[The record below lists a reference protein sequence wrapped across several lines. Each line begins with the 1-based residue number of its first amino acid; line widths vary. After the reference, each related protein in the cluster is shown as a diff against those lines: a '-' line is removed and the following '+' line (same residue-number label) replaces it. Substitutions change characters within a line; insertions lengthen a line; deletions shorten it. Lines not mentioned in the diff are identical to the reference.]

1 MDTLSRLID
10 ALRCLPGVGP
20 KSAQRMAFHLL
31 QHQRPRGLH
40 LASSLEAAMQ
50 TVRHCSQCNNYTD
63 HTLCKLCQN
72 TEREQHVL
80 CVVESPADVFAI
92 EQSHAHTGQYYI
104 LMGKISPLDGIGPDD
119 IALDGLKNRIA
130 SGNITEVILAL
141 SPTVEGQTTIH
152 FIQALLDPYH
162 IQISQPAH
170 GIPVGGEFEYLD
182 GNTISRALSNRAIL
196 SALKTPA
203 SDHAASLVESLEH
216 F

>member
-1 MDTLSRLID
+1 
-10 ALRCLPGVGP
+10 
-20 KSAQRMAFHLL
+20 MAFHLL

-63 HTLCKLCQN
+63 HALCQLCQN
-72 TEREQHVL
+72 TAREQHTL

-104 LMGKISPLDGIGPDD
+104 LMGKISPLDGIGPED
-119 IALDGLKNRIA
+119 IALDGLKNRVA

-152 FIQALLDPYH
+152 FIQALLKPYE
-162 IQISQPAH
+162 ITISQPAH
-170 GIPVGGEFEYLD
+170 GIPVGGELEYLD
-182 GNTISRALSNRAIL
+182 GHTINRALFNR
-196 SALKTPA
+196 KQMPN
-203 SDHAASLVESLEH
+203 HVASLTESPEH
-216 F
+216 S

>member
-63 HTLCKLCQN
+63 NALCKLCQN
-72 TEREQHVL
+72 TSREQHTL
-80 CVVESPADVFAI
+80 CVVESPADVYAI

-104 LMGKISPLDGIGPDD
+104 LMGKISPLDGIGPED
-119 IALDGLKNRIA
+119 IALDGLKKRVATGEIK
-130 SGNITEVILAL
+130 EVILAL

-152 FIQALLDPYH
+152 FIQTLLAPLG
-162 IQISQPAH
+162 IKISQPAH
-170 GIPVGGEFEYLD
+170 GIPVGGELEYLD
-182 GNTISRALSNRAIL
+182 GNTISRALSNRGTL
-196 SALKTPA
+196 HTPKDQVLNHA
-203 SDHAASLVESLEH
+203 SSLIESFEH
-216 F
+216 S

>member
-1 MDTLSRLID
+1 VDSLSRLID

-50 TVRHCSQCNNYTD
+50 TIRHCSQCNNYTD
-63 HTLCKLCQN
+63 HVLCQLCQN
-72 TEREQHVL
+72 TAREQHIL
-80 CVVESPADVFAI
+80 CVVESPVDVFAI

-104 LMGKISPLDGIGPDD
+104 LMGKISPLDGVGPED

-130 SGNITEVILAL
+130 SGEITEVILAL

-152 FIQALLDPYH
+152 FIQALLKPYD
-162 IQISQPAH
+162 IKISQPAH
-170 GIPVGGEFEYLD
+170 GIPAGGELEYLD
-182 GNTISRALSNRAIL
+182 GHTINRALFNRKL
-196 SALKTPA
+196 MPDL
-203 SDHAASLVESLEH
+203 AASLIESLEH
-216 F
+216 S

>member
-63 HTLCKLCQN
+63 HALCQLCQN
-72 TEREQHVL
+72 TAREQHTL

-104 LMGKISPLDGIGPDD
+104 LMGKISPLDGIGPED
-119 IALDGLKNRIA
+119 IALDGLKNRVA

-152 FIQALLDPYH
+152 FIQALLKPYE
-162 IQISQPAH
+162 ITISQPAH
-170 GIPVGGEFEYLD
+170 GIPVGGELEYLD
-182 GNTISRALSNRAIL
+182 GHTINRALFNR
-196 SALKTPA
+196 KQMPN
-203 SDHAASLVESLEH
+203 HVASLTESPEH
-216 F
+216 S